1 MAQALAQGGVTAEDV
16 DYVNA
21 HGTGTK
27 HNDSAESCAVES
39 LLGREVPVVSTK
51 GYTGHTLGACGA
63 VEAIFGIVAIEEG
76 FLPASVGSTP
86 RDPGIPLNI
95 PSERVDLRPR
105 FVLSNSFAF
114 GGNNCSVLLGRP
126 E

>member
-1 MAQALAQGGVTAEDV
+1 M

-27 HNDSAESCAVES
+27 HNDSAESQAVET

-63 VEAIFGIVAIEEG
+63 VEAIFGIVSIEEG

-86 RDPGIPLNI
+86 RDPEIPI
-95 PSERVDLRPR
+95 HVPSERLALRPR
-105 FVLSNSFAF
+105 YVLSNSFAF